1 MLSPTAIVRL
11 LLSLMLITVFSS
23 GSNELRIAVGT
34 IFVWALGLIIHHHL
48 SLSHTF
54 LKYHYCFIFASCWL
68 LAAFNEIFFEN
79 VFGPFFDLFFARDSY
94 DPDTPG
100 SGFTDWHETLLRR
113 HRDDLAFAW
122 HFLIFAFWIGIAF
135 VSLPFVVGTAHALAA
150 LAQQTVGLER
160 AIAHVYKTGE
170 HPPWMAN
177 VAPTPP
183 PERDTRYMQ
192 LADDM
197 IFVCGPG
204 GGFERVVAGDY
215 ESAIACRRGFSKRF
229 A

>member
-11 LLSLMLITVFSS
+11 LLSLVLITVFSS

-54 LKYHYCFIFASCWL
+54 LKYHYCFIVVSCWL
-68 LAAFNEIFFEN
+68 LAAYNEIFFEN
-79 VFGPFFDLFFARDSY
+79 VFGRFFDLFFVRDSFA
-94 DPDTPG
+94 PNTAG
-100 SGFTDWHETLLRR
+100 SGFTNWHETLLRR

-122 HFLIFAFWIGIAF
+122 HFLVFAFWTGVAF
-135 VSLPFVVGTAHALAA
+135 VSLPFVVGLAA
-150 LAQQTVGLER
+150 LAQQTKGLER
-160 AIAHVYKTGE
+160 AIAHVDKTGE

-177 VAPTPP
+177 VPPTPP
-183 PERDTRYMQ
+183 PASDTRYLQ

-204 GGFERVVAGDY
+204 GGFERVVASDY
-215 ESAIACRRGFSKRF
+215 ESAIARRRGFSKRF